1 MTALSP
7 DALEALAGRLEAGE
21 CGREIDALVWA
32 AEQGV
37 QGPVEFGREIFSESA
52 SREYAGFPGGQGEW
66 LDLIATVS
74 TDLTA
79 CEDFRERV
87 LPGAYWEDLTED
99 SGKQSWSATL
109 NRPFGAGDAPTEP
122 AARLAATLR
131 ALAAKIREEDHA

>member
-1 MTALSP
+1 MTDP
-7 DALEALAGRLEAGE
+7 DALERLAKRLEAGE
-21 CGREIDALVWA
+21 CGREIDRAVALATGWRRVTPSQARNKHGFWVA
-32 AEQGV
+32 PGDWLGLPDRLA
-37 QGPVEFGREIFSESA
+37 REEHRDPPA
-52 SREYAGFPGGQGEW
+52 
-66 LDLIATVS
+66 VS

-79 CEDFRERV
+79 CEAFRERV